1 MAALYGDLP
10 EASIIAAPKVTF
22 FLHLLRLLRLGCLSR
37 AFLVVF
43 WLICGVLMTK
53 ILRSTAVLFP
63 FIHGV

>member
-22 FLHLLRLLRLGCLSR
+22 LLRLLRLGCLSR